1 MNMKKSLQ
9 LTCLLL
15 YASAGLYAATPV
27 DHFKR
32 AVSYHSVYQDVIKG
46 TVKDETGAPLPGVT
60 ITIKGAQGG
69 TQSNNSGQYSIAA
82 KTGDVLVFSFIG
94 YQSKEVTVGTQTTLD
109 VTLGTDSKNL
119 ETVVVTALGIKRSE
133 KSVTYSTQQLKGEE
147 LTKVKSTNLA
157 NSLNGKVAG
166 LTISSSSSGVG
177 GSAKVIL
184 RGSKSLVGSNQA
196 LYVIDGVPMNNTVTN
211 QPGSAYGGTNSY
223 DGGDPISNLN
233 PDDIENISILKGASA
248 AALYGSQ
255 GANGVI
261 IVTTKSGKEGKTEI
275 NFSSGASFDE
285 AAFKPEFQNSYGV
298 SDQYKSWGA
307 ATTGSNDN
315 LKSFFQTGT
324 NYTNSIS
331 LSAGS
336 KLAQTYISYANTT
349 ARGIQP
355 NNNLTRNNLNF
366 KEVGHFFNN
375 KLTADA
381 SVNYVTQKIENSPL
395 AGFYFNPLTGL
406 YLFPRGVDI
415 TPYKNGYES
424 LNPLTLLN
432 EQNWIA
438 TSRANGVQSFSEDTQ
453 QNPWWIVNRNLN
465 TLNRNRILL
474 NGNLK
479 YEVNSWFN
487 IQARG
492 SIDRIN
498 DIYDQKLYAGTSQY
512 LAKANGGYSY
522 SNSVN
527 VQKYADLL
535 ANFNGS
541 ISEKFK
547 ITGVIG
553 TSIRDTKTEGNRFA
567 SSGDVGLI
575 YPNVFTLQNLITDPS
590 STGDLEENHTQFQSI
605 FASANLAYNEA
616 LYLDVTARNDW
627 ASPLAFTKKGVSYFY
642 PSVGANAILSQL
654 FKLPKSISFA
664 KIRASYAE
672 VGNAPLAYQSRQPLA
687 TIGAG
692 GLTPLGSVSPYS
704 DLAPERTKSIEIGT
718 EWRFFGNKLGL
729 DFTYYKTNTHNQTL
743 LIAAP
748 EASFYGTAYL
758 NAGNIQNQGIEFV
771 ASLNNI
777 LNSEN
782 LKWNSSVNFAMNR
795 NKVIE
800 LSPTVNKAILS
811 GASGA
816 NYQSV
821 ASVGGS
827 FGDIYGKTLQRDAQG
842 RIMIDADGKP
852 IVQGGDFTFLG
863 NPNPKW
869 QLGWNN
875 NFTYK
880 QINLS
885 FLVDGKFGGKVM
897 SVTESMLDSYG
908 VSKAS
913 GDARLAGG
921 VSVNGVS
928 PTGTPVSTVA
938 ADKWYQTVGGRE
950 GVSGEYMYSAT
961 TVRLREVALGYTF
974 DIKNSFL
981 RALKLSLTGRNLIYF
996 YKKAPYD
1003 PELTM
1008 STGNGL
1014 SGVDIFMPP
1023 ATRSYGISLNANF

>member
-1 MNMKKSLQ
+1 MSMKKSLQ

-15 YASAGLYAATPV
+15 YASTSLYAAETV
-27 DHFKR
+27 NNLKLSTSFT
-32 AVSYHSVYQDVIKG
+32 AFYQDPIKG
-46 TVKDETGAPLPGVT
+46 TVKDATGATVPGVT
-60 ITIKGAQGG
+60 ITIKGSTGG
-69 TQSNNSGQYSIAA
+69 TQTNTSGQYSIQA
-82 KTGDVLVFSFIG
+82 KTGDVLVFSFVG
-94 YQSKEVTVGTQTTLD
+94 YQTKEVTVGAQSVIN
-109 VTLGTDSKNL
+109 VTLENDSKNL

-133 KSVTYSTQQLKGEE
+133 KSVTYSTQQVKGDE

-184 RGSKSLVGSNQA
+184 RGSKSLVGNNQA
-196 LYVIDGVPMNNTVTN
+196 LYVIDGVPMNNTTTN
-211 QPGSAYGGTNSY
+211 QPTSAYGGSNSY

-275 NFSSGASFDE
+275 NFSSSASFDE
-285 AAFKPEFQNSYGV
+285 AAFKPEFQNSFGV

-307 ATTGSNDN
+307 ATSASGDN
-315 LKSFFQTGT
+315 LNSFFQTGT

-336 KLAQTYISYANTT
+336 KVAQTYVSYANTT

-395 AGFYFNPLTGL
+395 AGFYFNPLSGL

-415 TPYKNGYES
+415 NPYKNGYQS

-432 EQNWIA
+432 EQNWVT
-438 TSRANGVQSFSEDTQ
+438 TSRADGVLKFSEDTQ
-453 QNPWWIVNRNLN
+453 QNPWWIVNNNPN
-465 TLNRNRILL
+465 TLDRNRVLL

-512 LAKANGGYSY
+512 LAKTNGGYTY

-527 VQKYADLL
+527 TQKYADLL

-547 ITGVIG
+547 ITGVVG
-553 TSIRDTKTEGNRFA
+553 ASIRDTKTKGLKYA
-567 SSGDVGLI
+567 SSGDIGLI
-575 YPNVFTLQNLITDPS
+575 YPNVFTLQNAITDPS
-590 STGDLEENHTQFQSI
+590 STGDLPEEHTQFQSL
-605 FASANLAYNEA
+605 FASANLAYNDA

-627 ASPLAFTKKGVSYFY
+627 ASPLAFTKSGVSYFY

-654 FKLPKSISFA
+654 FKLPQSVSFA

-692 GLTPLGSVSPYS
+692 GLTPLGSISPYS

-729 DFTYYKTNTHNQTL
+729 DFTYYKTNTRNQTL

-771 ASLNNI
+771 ANYNNVLNGD
-777 LNSEN
+777 N
-782 LKWNSSVNFAMNR
+782 LKWNTSINFALNR

-800 LSPTVNKAILS
+800 LSPTVSKAVLTGS
-811 GASGA
+811 SGA

-827 FGDIYGKTLQRDAQG
+827 FGDIYGKNLQRDSQG

-875 NFTYK
+875 NVTYK
-880 QINLS
+880 QFNLS
-885 FLVDGKFGGKVM
+885 FLVDGKFGGQVM
-897 SVTESMLDSYG
+897 SVTEQMLDAYG

-921 VSVNGVS
+921 VSVNGVG
-928 PTGTPVSTVA
+928 PTGNAITTVA
-938 ADKWYQTVGGRE
+938 ADKWYQTIGGRE

-974 DIKNSFL
+974 DIKDSFF
-981 RALKLSLTGRNLIYF
+981 RSLKLSLTGRNLIYF
-996 YKKAPYD
+996 YKKAPFD